1 VGRAVE
7 CPAKRRIELGKR
19 PCKRR
24 STLKDAG
31 PMNNLDEGSAEP
43 EFYFVRRKGTVGL
56 TYELGRTN
64 FSYGDEAHLYLFE
77 DLLSAIEQLHFFG
90 LDPVRW
96 DYATSS
102 EFGGIA
108 SLVKIASKLP
118 PPTPTHVAIPGQ
130 MVFAPFM
137 GATIEH
143 AIETFESSSWT
154 EQWKSG
160 RPKTP
165 YWVLTDSTYQNF
177 NVLTHVF
184 AIRIHGVK
192 AVCLFKTERDAEEFR
207 HSGWVPANEWKSEGP
222 VGSERGVRY
231 LKEFP
236 CYERS
241 SHAVINPPPG
251 SPGSIGSLRVTPI
264 EVIIDNVEEKGHIL
278 DLD

>member
-1 VGRAVE
+1 V
-7 CPAKRRIELGKR
+7 IN
-19 PCKRR
+19 
-24 STLKDAG
+24 G
-31 PMNNLDEGSAEP
+31 PLNNLDEGSAEP

-64 FSYGDEAHLYLFE
+64 FSYDDTAPLYLFE
-77 DLLSAIEQLHFFG
+77 DLLSAIEQLNIFG
-90 LDPVRW
+90 LDPDQW
-96 DYATSS
+96 EYATSS

-118 PPTPTHVAIPGQ
+118 TPTPTRVAIHGS
-130 MVFAPFM
+130 MVFAPFA

-143 AIETFESSSWT
+143 AIETFESSIWT

-160 RPKTP
+160 RPKTHF
-165 YWVLTDSTYQNF
+165 WVLTDSAQQGLPTP
-177 NVLTHVF
+177 VF
-184 AIRIHGVK
+184 AIPIHGVK

-207 HSGWVPANEWKSEGP
+207 HSGWVSANEWKSDGP
-222 VGSERGVRY
+222 VGSFRGVCY
-231 LKEFP
+231 LKEFSRLK
-236 CYERS
+236 RS

>member
-1 VGRAVE
+1 MN
-7 CPAKRRIELGKR
+7 
-19 PCKRR
+19 
-24 STLKDAG
+24 SG
-31 PMNNLDEGSAEP
+31 PLNNFDEGSAEP
-43 EFYFVRRKGTVGL
+43 EFHFVRRKGTVGL

-64 FSYGDEAHLYLFE
+64 FSYGDEATLYLFE
-77 DLLSAIEQLHFFG
+77 DLLSAIEQLIFFG
-90 LDPVRW
+90 LDLDQW

-118 PPTPTHVAIPGQ
+118 TPTPTSVAIPGQ
-130 MVFAPFM
+130 MVFAPFG
-137 GATIEH
+137 GATIEY
-143 AIETFESSSWT
+143 AIETFESSRWT

-165 YWVLTDSTYQNF
+165 YWVLTDSAYQNS

-184 AIRIHGVK
+184 AMPIHGVK
-192 AVCLFKTERDAEEFR
+192 AACLFKTERDAEEFR
-207 HSGWVPANEWKSEGP
+207 HSGWVSANEWNSDGP
-222 VGSERGVRY
+222 VGSVRGVRY
-231 LKEFP
+231 LKEFS

>member
-1 VGRAVE
+1 VTNE
-7 CPAKRRIELGKR
+7 PL
-19 PCKRR
+19 
-24 STLKDAG
+24 
-31 PMNNLDEGSAEP
+31 NNLDEGSAEP

-64 FSYGDEAHLYLFE
+64 FSYDDATPLYLFE
-77 DLLSAIEQLHFFG
+77 DLLSAIEQLNFFG
-90 LDPVRW
+90 LDPDQW
-96 DYATSS
+96 EYATSS

-118 PPTPTHVAIPGQ
+118 TPTPTSVNILGPIPLA
-130 MVFAPFM
+130 FSPFQ

-143 AIETFESSSWT
+143 AIESFESSTWT

-165 YWVLTDSTYQNF
+165 FWVLSESALQGAF
-177 NVLTHVF
+177 QILTPVF
-184 AIRIHGVK
+184 AIPIHGVK

-207 HSGWVPANEWKSEGP
+207 HSGWVSAIEWKSDGP
-222 VGSERGVRY
+222 VGSYRGVCH
-231 LKEFP
+231 LKELSRLK
-236 CYERS
+236 RS
-241 SHAVINPPPG
+241 SHAVINPPPS